1 MVQGVVTE
9 NGHLLDTNP
18 ATGELIAK
26 VRCTPEAEIA
36 AIVAQAT
43 EAQRAWAAVPLEKR
57 IALLKTAVA
66 SLGAKK
72 DELAA
77 LIVDE
82 MGKVLSEAAEEMGG
96 AVDKDEYL
104 DLIADA
110 NAAKVH
116 KNGMVVRDPHGVVAV
131 LSPWN
136 FPCDEILLLALPA
149 LAAGNAVVVKPSE
162 VAPLVGAKTVGALQS
177 MLPPGVVGLVQGD
190 GVQGAAL
197 VRADVQMVAM
207 TGSSA
212 TGKKI
217 MASCADNLKRLVL
230 ELGGKDPMVV
240 FDDADLDK
248 AAEDAVTFSLYNCGQ
263 VCCAVERVYVAEAI
277 YDRFEAK
284 CAALTAAQRA
294 GPGKDETSKIGPLCS
309 SLQRDNVANLVDAA
323 LDAGARK
330 VCSAPAAQ
338 GPNFYPATLL
348 ADVPH
353 ACAMSRDE
361 LFGPVVCLT
370 KFDGSE
376 AEAVRLSNDTDYG
389 LAAYVYT
396 QDLVKAR
403 RCAMQIKAGQVGINN
418 WTVASAPPSCPWI
431 GHKASGFGYH
441 SGEDGWRQFSSPKS
455 LIYTDADLVP
465 PAPPKATGARGGS
478 LFFGRVRL
486 ACCTSCCPAPSRDRC
501 LIGSPNELPL
511 DAAGI
516 ACARGSSPPA

>member
-36 AIVAQAT
+36 AIVGQAT

-162 VAPLVGAKTVGALQS
+162 VAPLVGARTVGALQS

-309 SLQRDNVANLVDAA
+309 SLQRDNVATLVDAA

-465 PAPPKATGARGGS
+465 PAPPKGA
-478 LFFGRVRL
+478 
-486 ACCTSCCPAPSRDRC
+486 
-501 LIGSPNELPL
+501 
-511 DAAGI
+511 
-516 ACARGSSPPA
+516 